1 MMRTPTIFEGQPR
14 IVSLLIL
21 GLYCVFGPYMQNTAN
36 ISRPNFP
43 WKSLAKFILAEIFLA
58 TFFYFLL
65 LNTIEN
71 IWILFSVVIM
81 LSLIASIASL
91 PSEVSNVFITIYQ
104 IRGPSVIRKRCK
116 QVPSC
121 SEYMKISISKYGW
134 IKGTI
139 LGWKRLLNCDGKEK
153 KDWP

>member
-1 MMRTPTIFEGQPR
+1 MRTPTIFEGQPR

-36 ISRPNFP
+36 ISRPYFP
-43 WKSLAKFILAEIFLA
+43 WASLGKFILVEIFLA
-58 TFFYFLL
+58 LSFYFLL
-65 LNTIEN
+65 LNAIEN
-71 IWILFSVVIM
+71 ISIVFSIVIM
-81 LSLIASIASL
+81 LSLIIGVASL
-91 PSEVSNVFITIYQ
+91 PSDVSNVFITIYQ
-104 IRGPSVIRKRCK
+104 RRGPSVIRRRCK

-121 SEYMKISISKYGW
+121 SEYMKISIRKYGW
-134 IKGTI
+134 IKGGR